1 VKRPRQP
8 LSSSLRGLLVVVVA
22 LLVLPAAALG
32 QCPQTTLGDVEDEVM
47 CPVCGV
53 PLELATEAPQAN
65 RQREFIVERVERCES
80 KEEIKAA
87 LVAEFGQG
95 VLATPGDDGADL
107 AAYLLPA
114 LGVVAGIGAIALAI
128 VRWRWSR
135 IPVGGKG
142 PAAQGSAESTA
153 SPQDSARLNRDL
165 ERYDL

>member
-1 VKRPRQP
+1 MKRPRQ
-8 LSSSLRGLLVVVVA
+8 LVSSPLRGLLAAVVA
-22 LLVLPAAALG
+22 LLIVPTAALA

-65 RQREFIVERVERCES
+65 RQREFIVERVDRCES

-87 LVAEFGQG
+87 LVAEFGEG

-114 LGVVAGIGAIALAI
+114 LGVVAGLGGIAFAV
-128 VRWRWSR
+128 VRWRRSR
-135 IPVGGKG
+135 
-142 PAAQGSAESTA
+142 GSAAAPA
-153 SPQDSARLNRDL
+153 SGAEPQPDAPDAARLDRDL
-165 ERYDL
+165 QRYDL